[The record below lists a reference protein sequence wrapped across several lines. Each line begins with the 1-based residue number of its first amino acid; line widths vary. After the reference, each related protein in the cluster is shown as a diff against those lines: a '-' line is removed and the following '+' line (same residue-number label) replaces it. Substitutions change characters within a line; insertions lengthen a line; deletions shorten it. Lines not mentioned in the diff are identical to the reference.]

1 MNRTTIGEQMIN
13 NRISIRGT
21 LEVSMNYVGLKGEEG
36 RGKKEEGRR
45 RREERKTKTR
55 YES

>member
-1 MNRTTIGEQMIN
+1 MIN

-36 RGKKEEGRR
+36 KKERRKKEEGR
-45 RREERKTKTR
+45 EEDEDKI
-55 YES
+55 

>member
-1 MNRTTIGEQMIN
+1 MIN

-36 RGKKEEGRR
+36 KKGRRIEGKKEEGR
-45 RREERKTKTR
+45 EEDEDKI
-55 YES
+55 

>member
-1 MNRTTIGEQMIN
+1 MIN

-36 RGKKEEGRR
+36 GGKRGRR
-45 RREERKTKTR
+45 RQDMNHNK
-55 YES
+55 